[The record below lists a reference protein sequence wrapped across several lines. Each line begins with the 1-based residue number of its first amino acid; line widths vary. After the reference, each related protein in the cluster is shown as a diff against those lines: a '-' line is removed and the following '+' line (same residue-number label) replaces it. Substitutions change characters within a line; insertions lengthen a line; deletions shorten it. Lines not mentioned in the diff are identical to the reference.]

1 MCGRWVCSKDGCSNT
16 PILCILLAM
25 WSWHTSHWEMWS
37 VSPVGHGDVVTTS
50 TKQVWQD
57 WHYMTYKAR
66 LCNAMHF
73 YLAFLGHSHLEPSL
87 TAVRKPLFTH
97 MEKPHVGV
105 LVDRLAEV
113 PTDSQYQSAVTE
125 EASRWF
131 QPSLGL
137 WVSSESRDIPSMLY
151 PLQISKLS

>member
-1 MCGRWVCSKDGCSNT
+1 M
-16 PILCILLAM
+16 
-25 WSWHTSHWEMWS
+25 TS
-37 VSPVGHGDVVTTS
+37 
-50 TKQVWQD
+50 
-57 WHYMTYKAR
+57 KAR

-125 EASRWF
+125 EASR
-131 QPSLGL
+131 
-137 WVSSESRDIPSMLY
+137 
-151 PLQISKLS
+151 